1 VYNIYKDHVNQLKE
15 FSVMSWSKLDVSQL
29 ESSAQKFVITVKKLT
44 NKYPGVFESMN
55 PYIKLKEV
63 IEGF

>member
-1 VYNIYKDHVNQLKE
+1 
-15 FSVMSWSKLDVSQL
+15 MSWSKLDVSQL
-29 ESSAQKFVITVKKLT
+29 EASAQKFVITVKKLT
-44 NKYPGVFESMN
+44 NKHPGVFESMN

>member
-1 VYNIYKDHVNQLKE
+1 MYNIYKDHVNQLKE

-29 ESSAQKFVITVKKLT
+29 EASAQKFVITVKKLT
-44 NKYPGVFESMN
+44 NKHPGVFESMN

>member
-1 VYNIYKDHVNQLKE
+1 
-15 FSVMSWSKLDVSQL
+15 MSWSKLDVSQL
-29 ESSAQKFVITVKKLT
+29 EASAQKFVITVKKLT